1 MRRNF
6 GIQRLLYRETEACM
20 KTVLGLAIA
29 IALLASPAFAQSEGR
44 PQDGFYSGQSNGQ
57 VDERVDGRATRNE
70 GLPPSAA
77 DRDNRI
83 KENPISQSDCAEVD
97 ALAPD
102 ARPGYQARV
111 RDACPPE

>member
-1 MRRNF
+1 MEAAMNRMF
-6 GIQRLLYRETEACM
+6 G
-20 KTVLGLAIA
+20 LGFLAIV
-29 IALLASPAFAQSEGR
+29 LASPAQAQNEGR

-57 VDERVDGRATRNE
+57 VDERVDGRGSHNE

-77 DRDNRI
+77 DKNNRFRDN
-83 KENPISQSDCAEVD
+83 PINQSDCAEVD

-111 RDACPPE
+111 RDACPQ